1 MYKFIIPDIKTKQIN
16 TEKKEQG
23 ILIFEYWEYIFEIR
37 STPYDFNKLI
47 IKSMMHAKYKNCF
60 FLYFQELLNHAMY
73 FIFYFLY
80 WNKNMIFWI
89 YLAICNLK
97 YKCIF
102 ERWNFFCFYILLLL
116 LLLLQK
122 NKFIFM
128 CKFIILNIKYQRVK
142 KINMENPKLIAKWFK
157 IWKIIK
163 IKIRHVWQ
171 NIKNK

>member
-1 MYKFIIPDIKTKQIN
+1 MQNIKTV
-16 TEKKEQG
+16 
-23 ILIFEYWEYIFEIR
+23 
-37 STPYDFNKLI
+37 
-47 IKSMMHAKYKNCF
+47 F

-128 CKFIILNIKYQRVK
+128 CKLIILNIKYQRVK
-142 KINMENPKLIAKWFK
+142 KNNMENPKLIAKWFK
-157 IWKIIK
+157 I
-163 IKIRHVWQ
+163 
-171 NIKNK
+171 